1 MAADPDK
8 KPSTPDE
15 KIMLTARERKKRI
28 DDWEGNA
35 VKNFKEDIKFANAD
49 ARNGDQWPPS
59 IYNKRSGEGGQDK
72 PSLTIN
78 KTRTHNRL
86 VINQALKNKSSIRI
100 SPTGGGSSYDAAQI
114 MQACVRR
121 IEYLSKATIA
131 YKKAITDQIEGG
143 IGYVVLE
150 TAYVSDRTMDQDIYI
165 RRVKDAT
172 CIGLDPDINEPDG
185 SDAEFGFIFERMS
198 REKFSRH
205 PKYRKFKDKVGLSA
219 LGVDD
224 IWFNKDYVLIAKYY
238 TRTGFS
244 DTLITYV
251 EPESQKRLYVRASE
265 IVSKDETG
273 PELLKALL
281 AQIENGE
288 IDGETRQ
295 VTDQKVKWYFI
306 AGDCIIDRGDWAGKY
321 IPIIRCPGEE
331 IVLEGK
337 LDRKGLTRFLID
349 SQRMLNYNAS
359 ASVEFGALQTKAP
372 FQAPARAIEGQE
384 QWKSANVDNY
394 QVLTYN
400 DIDEEAPEGLQK
412 IDAPT
417 RNHPPTAAPVF
428 AQGMQEAER
437 HMMAESG
444 QYQSQF
450 GEAENAKSGVAIN
463 ERQEQGDVA
472 TYNFNS
478 NQSDMFAMI
487 GMQIVDLIPKI
498 YDTKRIL
505 RITHDNGKESD
516 ITIDPAQ
523 KQPIVEIQAEK
534 DEQAAQVIFN
544 PGVGEYEVIADAGPN
559 FATQR
564 REAWNAITMILQH
577 NNQLAGT
584 IGDLLFQYGDF
595 PGATDIME
603 RLQKEIK
610 QTKPWLFDDN
620 APTPQMAE
628 LQAQAQ
634 KLGKLN
640 GELVSKLAEMQL
652 RLRGKDER
660 RDVDVYNAQTKRM
673 GEVANMP
680 GTPQELQSLIHQVVA
695 DALSTH
701 LTEVTKA
708 NSKTIGDPDSET
720 E

>member
-1 MAADPDK
+1 MATDPDK
-8 KPSTPDE
+8 RGFTPDE

-28 DDWEGNA
+28 DDWEGSA
-35 VKNFKEDIKFANAD
+35 TKNFKEDLKFGYAD
-49 ARNGDQWPPS
+49 PRNGDQWPAA
-59 IYNKRSGEGGQDK
+59 IYARRSGEGGQDK

-78 KTRTHNRL
+78 KTRVHNNL
-86 VINQALKNKSSIRI
+86 VVNQAIKNKSSIRI
-100 SPTGGGSSYDAAQI
+100 SPTGGGASYDAAQI

-121 IEYLSKATIA
+121 IEYISKATVA
-131 YKKAITDQIEGG
+131 YKKAITDQIYGG

-185 SDAEFGFIFERMS
+185 LDADFGFIFERMS
-198 REKFSRH
+198 REKFDRH
-205 PKYRKFKDKVGLSA
+205 PKYKKFKDKVGLSA

-251 EPESQKRLYVRASE
+251 EPESQKRLYVRSSE
-265 IVSKDETG
+265 IVSKDESG

-281 AQIENGE
+281 AQIESGE
-288 IDGETRQ
+288 IDGETRP

-331 IVLEGK
+331 VVLEGK
-337 LDRKGLTRFLID
+337 LDRKGLTRYLIN
-349 SQRMLNYNAS
+349 SQQMLNYNAS
-359 ASVEFGALQTKAP
+359 ASIEFGALQTKAP

-384 QWKSANVDNY
+384 QWKSPNVDNY

-412 IDAPT
+412 IDPPT
-417 RNHPPTAAPVF
+417 RNQPPTAAPVF

-478 NQSDMFAMI
+478 NQADMFTAI

-498 YDTKRIL
+498 YDTKRII

-523 KQPIVEIQAEK
+523 KEPVQEIQAEK
-534 DEQAAQVIFN
+534 DEEAAQVVFN
-544 PGVGEYEVIADAGPN
+544 PGVGEYEVVADAGPN

-564 REAWNAITMILQH
+564 REAWNAISMILQH
-577 NNQLAGT
+577 NMQLAGV

-610 QTKPWLFDDN
+610 ATKPYLFGD
-620 APTPQMAE
+620 APTPEMAN

-640 GELVSKLAEMQL
+640 EELVQKLAEMQL
-652 RLRGKDER
+652 KYTSRIEK

-673 GEVANMP
+673 GEVAKMP
-680 GTPQELQSLIHQVVA
+680 GTPQELQALINQVVA

-708 NSKTIGDPDSET
+708 NSQLIGNPSSET
-720 E
+720 S